1 MDANK
6 HSKTA
11 ALEVAKS
18 MRTLAKPAEYFLEAY
33 QIKVRLVPVPPQMI
47 DEVSNRI
54 KDPDVPLVPNPDRP
68 TDKYPDGKPE
78 PNPFDP
84 AYTKAME
91 EAVRQRGLAA
101 IDTMCLLGIELVD
114 GMPEDERWLSKLRYM
129 EKRGLL
135 SLSAYDLNDP
145 LDKEFLF
152 KRFMVASNEIIQA
165 LTRVSGITSEEVA
178 KAEQSF
184 PS

>member
-54 KDPDVPLVPNPDRP
+54 KDPEVPMWKNPDKDR
-68 TDKYPDGKPE
+68 DE
-78 PNPFDP
+78 PNPNDP
-84 AYTKAME
+84 VYKKAME
-91 EAVRQRGLAA
+91 ETVRQRGLAA

>member
-1 MDANK
+1 MDAK
-6 HSKTA
+6 QSKTA

-54 KDPDVPLVPNPDRP
+54 KDPEVPMWKNPDKDR
-68 TDKYPDGKPE
+68 DE
-78 PNPFDP
+78 PNPNDP
-84 AYTKAME
+84 VYKKAME
-91 EAVRQRGLAA
+91 ETVRQRGLAA

>member
-1 MDANK
+1 MWK
-6 HSKTA
+6 
-11 ALEVAKS
+11 
-18 MRTLAKPAEYFLEAY
+18 
-33 QIKVRLVPVPPQMI
+33 
-47 DEVSNRI
+47 
-54 KDPDVPLVPNPDRP
+54 NPDKDR
-68 TDKYPDGKPE
+68 DE
-78 PNPFDP
+78 PNPNDP
-84 AYTKAME
+84 VYKKAME
-91 EAVRQRGLAA
+91 ETVRQRGLAA

>member
-6 HSKTA
+6 QSKTA

-54 KDPDVPLVPNPDRP
+54 KDPEVPMWKNPDKDR
-68 TDKYPDGKPE
+68 DE
-78 PNPFDP
+78 PNPNDP
-84 AYTKAME
+84 VYKKAME
-91 EAVRQRGLAA
+91 ETVRQRGLAA